1 MDYAQQQRHPG
12 KHLIG
17 LSLVVALH
25 VALGALLVW
34 GLSRKVVEVVQA
46 PVQAT
51 IIEPAKPPPPPPPVI
66 TTTPLAPPPAPVRIE
81 AAAPQ
86 AVAPPAPAAP
96 PAPPLRTAPK
106 LDFNACAKPEY
117 TASTRRA
124 DAQGSVIVLYTM
136 DTSGVISDARVDK
149 SSGPT
154 REHKM
159 LDRMTLEAVL
169 ACKGQPG
176 TLDGKPEKLS
186 GRIEYVWKLTD

>member
-1 MDYAQQQRHPG
+1 LDYAQQQRHPG

-51 IIEPAKPPPPPPPVI
+51 IIEPAKPPPPPPPPRLPPPPARAAPPPPSFVPPPEVVVAPPPAPPPVI
-66 TTTPLAPPPAPVRIE
+66 TTTPLAPPPAPVRIK

-86 AVAPPAPAAP
+86 TVAPPAPAAP

-117 TASTRRA
+117 NAAARRA

-136 DTSGVISDARVDK
+136 DTSGVIKRCARGTIQRTDAQ
-149 SSGPT
+149 
-154 REHKM
+154 HKM
-159 LDRMTLEAVL
+159 LSTA
-169 ACKGQPG
+169 
-176 TLDGKPEKLS
+176 
-186 GRIEYVWKLTD
+186 